1 MDQLTLYNRILE
13 LSPPWHATSVD
24 LKDDESEVVVTVA
37 FDQTQGVACPVCGN
51 QCTLYDQRSRRW
63 RHLDTCQ
70 YKTIVEASVPRVNC
84 PEHGVLT
91 VQVPWADGSSHHS
104 IKFENEVL
112 KWAQEVSI
120 LAITRRF
127 KTSWSVVDR
136 IIQKAIKRGLSRR
149 WEVDC
154 THLSVDE
161 TCIGKGRDFITILSN
176 RNGQVI
182 AISDGRSG
190 SSLLNCLSTIPIQC
204 LQKTRTISM
213 DMSSA
218 HIEATK
224 RFFGNKANKMISIDH
239 FHVSKV
245 LTTAVS
251 STRLSE
257 LKEQPS
263 LDKLHSHKT
272 RYLWLRNRHNLKV
285 QQSNELNLQQ
295 TSMVKTAYVW
305 MLKEKARDIWT
316 GIEPANRRSWAQWL
330 YLAQN
335 SGIKAL
341 ELAAETIRAHL
352 KGILTAMKHQSSN
365 ARAEAV
371 NKNVKNLARLAHGFR
386 NRDRY
391 KSLIMFRYG
400 QLDMSMTH

>member
-70 YKTIVEASVPRVNC
+70 YKTIIEASVPRVNC
-84 PEHGVLT
+84 PDHGVLT

-112 KWAQEVSI
+112 KWAQEVST

-127 KTSWSVVDR
+127 KTRWSVVDR

-190 SSLLNCLSTIPIQC
+190 SS
-204 LQKTRTISM
+204 
-213 DMSSA
+213 
-218 HIEATK
+218 
-224 RFFGNKANKMISIDH
+224 
-239 FHVSKV
+239 
-245 LTTAVS
+245 
-251 STRLSE
+251 
-257 LKEQPS
+257 
-263 LDKLHSHKT
+263 
-272 RYLWLRNRHNLKV
+272 
-285 QQSNELNLQQ
+285 
-295 TSMVKTAYVW
+295 
-305 MLKEKARDIWT
+305 
-316 GIEPANRRSWAQWL
+316 
-330 YLAQN
+330 
-335 SGIKAL
+335 
-341 ELAAETIRAHL
+341 
-352 KGILTAMKHQSSN
+352 
-365 ARAEAV
+365 
-371 NKNVKNLARLAHGFR
+371 
-386 NRDRY
+386 
-391 KSLIMFRYG
+391 
-400 QLDMSMTH
+400 